1 MNETAQKFYERI
13 QEEMNLKDIKEAQ
26 KVYRF
31 YSALKGM
38 TKIVSE
44 EELQKLLRMALN
56 GEALIS
62 EDRRFKG

>member
-1 MNETAQKFYERI
+1 MNETTQKFYERI

-38 TKIVSE
+38 IKIVSE

>member
-1 MNETAQKFYERI
+1 MNETTHKFYERI
-13 QEEMNLKDIKEAQ
+13 QEEMNLKNIKEAQ

-44 EELQKLLRMALN
+44 QELQRLLKMALN
-56 GEALIS
+56 GETLIS

>member
-1 MNETAQKFYERI
+1 MNETTQKFYERI
-13 QEEMNLKDIKEAQ
+13 QEELNLKDIKEAQ

-31 YSALKGM
+31 YSSLKGM

-44 EELQKLLRMALN
+44 EELQKLLKMALN

>member
-1 MNETAQKFYERI
+1 MNETTQKFYERI
-13 QEEMNLKDIKEAQ
+13 HEELNLKDIKEAQ

-31 YSALKGM
+31 YSSLKGM

-44 EELQKLLRMALN
+44 EELQKLLKMALN

>member
-1 MNETAQKFYERI
+1 MNETTQKFYERI
-13 QEEMNLKDIKEAQ
+13 QEEMNLKNIKEAQ

-44 EELQKLLRMALN
+44 QELQRLLKMALN
-56 GEALIS
+56 GETLIS